1 MQATVFDADAETAA
15 SIIFRRLHYG
25 KLAHGDDLAVAASE
39 GYRVTRRTHDIDP
52 GLAGALSP
60 ARLLGARRLHPG
72 MIDAAARAV
81 GCLVGR
87 AGPRDSFAFT
97 RTRFRPEDGEG
108 GHGRL
113 HQQSAVWVTDFD
125 AWRRYPAACLF
136 IAGQAL
142 RAAPDRGEES
152 EQARL
157 GEAPRR
163 WRFQRPDPA
172 RVRQMLEH
180 TPGGSAVLTFLVDAA
195 EIDGDT
201 RADFGAGEFASEKDF
216 LAVVGLALQYLPLS
230 YPRWRDIAF
239 VSGFGGAMPGVCLR
253 YASVPASSLAAVA

>member
-15 SIIFRRLHYG
+15 SITFRRLHYG

-39 GYRVTRRTHDIDP
+39 GYRVTRRTHDIDSE
-52 GLAGALSP
+52 LAGALSP
-60 ARLLGARRLHPG
+60 ARLLRMRRLHPD
-72 MIDAAARAV
+72 MIDPAARAV

-87 AGPRDSFAFT
+87 AGPRESFVFA
-97 RTRFRPEDGEG
+97 RMRFRPEDGED

-163 WRFQRPDPA
+163 WRFQPPDPA
-172 RVRQMLEH
+172 RVREMLEH
-180 TPGGSAVLTFLVDAA
+180 TPGGSAVLTFLADAA
-195 EIDGDT
+195 DIGGDAQ
-201 RADFGAGEFASEKDF
+201 ADFGTGEFACEKDF

-230 YPRWRDIAF
+230 YPRWRHITI
-239 VSGFGGAMPGVCLR
+239 VSGFGGPAPGVCLR
-253 YASVPASSLAAVA
+253 YASAPASSLAAVA

>member
-1 MQATVFDADAETAA
+1 MQATDFHAGAESSA
-15 SIIFRRLHYG
+15 SISFRRLHYG

-39 GYRVTRRTHDIDP
+39 GYRVTRRAHDVDA
-52 GLAGALSP
+52 GLVGALSP
-60 ARLLGARRLHPG
+60 ARLLGVRRFHPD
-72 MIDAAARAV
+72 MIDEGARAT

-87 AGPRDSFAFT
+87 AAPGDSFALA
-97 RTRFRPEDGEG
+97 RMRFRPEDGED

-125 AWRRYPAACLF
+125 AWRRHPAACIF

-142 RAAPDRGEES
+142 RAAPDRCEEP

-163 WRFQRPDPA
+163 WRFHRPDPA

-180 TPGGSAVLTFLVDAA
+180 TPGGSAVLTFLADAA
-195 EIDGDT
+195 DTGGDV
-201 RADFGAGEFASEKDF
+201 RADFGPGEFASEKDF

-230 YPRWRDIAF
+230 YPRWRDIAI
-239 VSGFGGAMPGVCLR
+239 VSGFDGVVPSVCLR
-253 YASVPASSLAAVA
+253 YAPAAASLLATAA